1 MSILIT
7 YRTKTVIGIHVA
19 TIENIIQCILHI
31 YSEVAEEDTCML
43 ELETPLHDNL
53 NSKRYS
59 TTTNY
64 TL

>member
-7 YRTKTVIGIHVA
+7 YQTKTVIGIHVA
-19 TIENIIQCILHI
+19 TIENIIQCVLHI

>member
-1 MSILIT
+1 M
-7 YRTKTVIGIHVA
+7 IGIHVA
-19 TIENIIQCILHI
+19 TIENIRYIQCILHI

>member
-1 MSILIT
+1 M
-7 YRTKTVIGIHVA
+7 IGIHVA

-43 ELETPLHDNL
+43 KLETPLHDNL